1 MGPLLHYRGGS
12 GRISCGETYRIYRM
26 DLGRVKELIDLFAD
40 SGLAELEFREAD
52 WQLRLA
58 RRARQSDPGITDG
71 CEPAEPEI
79 ASSPATADVAPPTA
93 ESVDSAVRADA
104 KEVLAPMFGILH
116 LAPAPGAPPFVSHGD
131 AVRSGQ
137 TLAVLEAMKMFHDL
151 RSDVDGLVAAILVPS
166 GSEVAAGQPLFR
178 IT

>member
-1 MGPLLHYRGGS
+1 M
-12 GRISCGETYRIYRM
+12 M
-26 DLGRVKELIDLFAD
+26 DLGRVKELINLFAD

-58 RRARQSDPGITDG
+58 RRAPRSDSGITG
-71 CEPAEPEI
+71 ECPLAEAEMP
-79 ASSPATADVAPPTA
+79 SSPTTEDVAPLTA
-93 ESVDSAVRADA
+93 ESVDSVARADA
-104 KEVLAPMFGILH
+104 KEVLAPMYGVLH
-116 LAPAPGAPPFVSHGD
+116 LAPTPGAPPFVNQGD

-151 RSDVDGLVAAILVPS
+151 RSDVDGLVAAILAPS